1 MNFKKKSSGFVTV
14 ISILIILLFFLIV
27 LNFTGCCISKDSVS
41 DFMKDIIESAKS
53 ITGRSFSEVETED
66 VETDDSVIETQ
77 ISEPVKFKIYIE
89 EEIPDY
95 YEFLIIRELVDILT
109 KSEDYGY
116 EFISNEEQADFIFT
130 IESCYEKQEEESPDS
145 LIFFVPVVSFYN
157 MIEDITWQALGGFW
171 DGSITSF
178 EDIEGNEIEAKIVIS
193 QEVFDILEKMLGE
206 CRAENLEVVK
216 NYEILPIID
225 GRKIQDL
232 GKEQKTVQ
240 KEGED
245 AEQYEEEKDTGQK
258 KDDNGQKQEEQT
270 ELEKEKADASI
281 TSISLIPFDSLQP
294 GFKVLSLDGV
304 SVLDKN
310 LEVSSYP
317 LVFEI
322 KLDIKDGR
330 IPEDIFEEVKNSFND
345 KQFSNRNTDDIVT
358 VMMTG
363 VTALTRQIA
372 ARMDKHGVL
381 YPAEKIAEVLWDADI
396 THISNEVSFV
406 ENCYAAKP
414 YTTVFCSKPE
424 YMELIKYIDADV
436 IELTGNHLNDYGSKW
451 LSYTIDIYDREGISY
466 FGGGRNLVDACRPA
480 LFEINGYKFAF
491 LGANTVGPSYDWA
504 DEDSAGSAPINTT
517 SEVLKEIDMQK
528 FENIVKDLAGRGYN
542 VIFTFQYHETENYFP
557 TEQQVLDFERMIDA
571 GAVIVSGSQS
581 HVPQGVKILNN
592 GFINYGLG
600 NLFFGQQPRDAL
612 LALKV
617 RQGIIAKHVFYKGS
631 HISTVLISTMIE
643 DASQP
648 RVMTEIE
655 RAELLKAVFKGSIR

>member
-363 VTALTRQIA
+363 VTA
-372 ARMDKHGVL
+372 
-381 YPAEKIAEVLWDADI
+381 
-396 THISNEVSFV
+396 
-406 ENCYAAKP
+406 
-414 YTTVFCSKPE
+414 
-424 YMELIKYIDADV
+424 
-436 IELTGNHLNDYGSKW
+436 
-451 LSYTIDIYDREGISY
+451 
-466 FGGGRNLVDACRPA
+466 
-480 LFEINGYKFAF
+480 
-491 LGANTVGPSYDWA
+491 
-504 DEDSAGSAPINTT
+504 
-517 SEVLKEIDMQK
+517 
-528 FENIVKDLAGRGYN
+528 
-542 VIFTFQYHETENYFP
+542 
-557 TEQQVLDFERMIDA
+557 
-571 GAVIVSGSQS
+571 
-581 HVPQGVKILNN
+581 
-592 GFINYGLG
+592 
-600 NLFFGQQPRDAL
+600 
-612 LALKV
+612 
-617 RQGIIAKHVFYKGS
+617 
-631 HISTVLISTMIE
+631 
-643 DASQP
+643 
-648 RVMTEIE
+648 
-655 RAELLKAVFKGSIR
+655 